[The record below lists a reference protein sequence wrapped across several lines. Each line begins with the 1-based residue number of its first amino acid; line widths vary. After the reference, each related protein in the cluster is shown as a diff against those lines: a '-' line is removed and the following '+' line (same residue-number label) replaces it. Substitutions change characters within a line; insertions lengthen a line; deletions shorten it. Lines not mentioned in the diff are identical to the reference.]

1 MLTVSNLDFSY
12 GDRRKT
18 LDGISLSL
26 RAGEVVSLL
35 GASGCGKST
44 LLKIIA
50 GLENLDAGEVV
61 GVNNVSFVFQ
71 EPALL
76 PWSTIKANIALPM
89 TLKGSIN
96 KEKVLNALE
105 AVGLS
110 EMKDRYPATLSGGQK
125 MRASIARAL
134 VTETDLM
141 LMDEP
146 FAALDEILRF
156 RMNDLLLKLQAQ
168 ENWGV
173 LFVTHSIYEAV
184 YISDRVL
191 VMDQGKIMGEVKP
204 SLDKALPPEERR
216 ASSEFSTAVKA
227 TSELMKQITTAATVT
242 KGLT

>member
-12 GDRRKT
+12 IDGSKT
-18 LDGISLSL
+18 LDAISLSL
-26 RAGEVVSLL
+26 QAGEIVSLL

-50 GLENLDAGEVV
+50 GLEDVDAGEIV
-61 GVNNVSFVFQ
+61 GANNVSFVFQ

-76 PWSTIKANIALPM
+76 PWSTIEANISLPMALKANI
-89 TLKGSIN
+89 N
-96 KEKVLNALE
+96 KEQILGALD

-110 EMKDRYPATLSGGQK
+110 NMKDRYPATLSGGQK

-156 RMNDLLLKLQAQ
+156 QMNDLLLKLQAK

-184 YISDRVL
+184 YISDRIL

-204 SLDKALPPEERR
+204 SLDKILSPEERR
-216 ASSEFSTAVKA
+216 ASPEFSIAVKA
-227 TSELMKQITTAATVT
+227 ISGLMQQITTAASTM
-242 KGLT
+242 KGQA